1 MRLPLVTRRVH
12 KWLSLFV
19 GIQAL
24 LWSLTGLYMVAV
36 SIDVIHGDQLVR
48 PPGHAPFEVAAFVD
62 PSAVVAQAP
71 AARTLRLVR
80 RLDRPLWVVETDG
93 GLRTFDAR
101 SGEPL
106 PPPSEALIRAIAR
119 QRFAGSAPIVE
130 ARRLGTVP
138 AEVRGRPAPIWRVVF
153 AGWNEPTLYLS
164 AATGELLTRRHNLW
178 RIYDFAWMLH
188 IMDYDERENV
198 NNPLLRALSWAAV
211 LAAASGAWLLVYS
224 FSRRRLTRASR

>member
-1 MRLPLVTRRVH
+1 MSSMRLPLVTRRVH

-48 PPGHAPFEVAAFVD
+48 PPGPVPFDIAALVD

-80 RLDRPLWVVETDG
+80 RLDRPLWVVGTDG

-101 SGEPL
+101 
-106 PPPSEALIRAIAR
+106 
-119 QRFAGSAPIVE
+119 
-130 ARRLGTVP
+130 
-138 AEVRGRPAPIWRVVF
+138 
-153 AGWNEPTLYLS
+153 
-164 AATGELLTRRHNLW
+164 
-178 RIYDFAWMLH
+178 
-188 IMDYDERENV
+188 
-198 NNPLLRALSWAAV
+198 
-211 LAAASGAWLLVYS
+211 
-224 FSRRRLTRASR
+224 